1 VTAAAH
7 RHTQLADPLGIA
19 WLPAGG
25 LGNGLTAD
33 AWAPVLDVD
42 ARLAVTLLDLLA
54 AAGVAGYAAPT
65 RHRLHASWRLW
76 VATSR
81 YATAEAVL
89 LRAMPALLR
98 RDPNGLR

>member
-7 RHTQLADPLGIA
+7 HYAHLADPLGIA

-33 AWAPVLDVD
+33 AWAPVLDVE

-65 RHRLHASWRLW
+65 RSRSDAPWRLW
-76 VATSR
+76 VATGR

-89 LRAMPALLR
+89 LRAMPTLLR